1 MHEVKLSRD
10 AKRAT
15 AGGCHGFAARRRA
28 RLISLRYDSALAP
41 HGLTIGQF
49 SMLSA
54 LAGAG
59 RMPVTALSSLMGLE
73 QSATSRALA
82 PLIRDGL
89 VAMRRGRKDKR
100 MRVVSLT
107 GAGAAR
113 LNDAAASW
121 AKVQDAISAE
131 IARGAPLA

>member
-1 MHEVKLSRD
+1 MHEVKLSSD
-10 AKRAT
+10 AKRAA
-15 AGGCHGFAARRRA
+15 AGGCHAFAARRRA
-28 RLISLRYDSALAP
+28 RLISIRYDKALSP

-59 RMPVTALSSLMGLE
+59 RMPVRTLANVMGLE

-82 PLIRDGL
+82 PLIRDAL
-89 VAMRRGRKDKR
+89 VAMRPGRKDKR
-100 MRVVSLT
+100 IRVISLT
-107 GAGAAR
+107 EAGARR

-121 AKVQDAISAE
+121 AAVQNAISAE